1 MKKKDVA
8 VGGTYAAKVSG
19 KVVDVRIDAE
29 HPNGGWTATNL
40 ATKKKVRIKSAQ
52 RLRGE
57 SPMAKGAERGKKHK
71 DAVTAAKRGEAPYPE
86 EPKRNDFLAYA
97 TGKAGKAKTSPVSK
111 KDAKASKTPKTVKK
125 ADTAK
130 HAAAGAAMSGLDAA
144 ARVLAGVEEPM
155 DCGSI
160 VEIAL
165 AKGYWQTKGKTPRAT
180 VYAAVIREIQKKG
193 EAARFR
199 KAGRGKFEL
208 ARKEG

>member
-19 KVVDVRIDAE
+19 KVVDVRIDAV
-29 HPNGGWTATNL
+29 HQNGGWTATNL
-40 ATKKKVRIKSAQ
+40 ATKKQVRIKSAQ
-52 RLRGE
+52 RLRGKAGKTKA
-57 SPMAKGAERGKKHK
+57 SPAPRK
-71 DAVTAAKRGEAPYPE
+71 DAKA
-86 EPKRNDFLAYA
+86 
-97 TGKAGKAKTSPVSK
+97 AGKAKGAPVSK
-111 KDAKASKTPKTVKK
+111 KDAPASKAPKTVKK

-130 HAAAGAAMSGLDAA
+130 HAATGAAMSGLDAA
-144 ARVLAGVEEPM
+144 ARVLAEADGPM

-180 VYAAVIREIQKKG
+180 VYAAIIREIQKKG
-193 EAARFR
+193 GDARFR
-199 KAGRGKFEL
+199 KTGRGKFTL